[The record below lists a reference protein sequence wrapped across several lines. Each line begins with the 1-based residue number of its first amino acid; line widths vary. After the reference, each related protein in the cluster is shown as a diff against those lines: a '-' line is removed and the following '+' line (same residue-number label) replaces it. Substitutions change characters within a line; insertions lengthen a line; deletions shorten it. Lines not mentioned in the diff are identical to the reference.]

1 MFCYQKEDGFGC
13 FLGGTKWQVS
23 RSVVAGM
30 IAVLVSVMKHRTQS
44 KARVQREEEEVGF
57 GHTED

>member
-1 MFCYQKEDGFGC
+1 M
-13 FLGGTKWQVS
+13 
-23 RSVVAGM
+23 VAGM